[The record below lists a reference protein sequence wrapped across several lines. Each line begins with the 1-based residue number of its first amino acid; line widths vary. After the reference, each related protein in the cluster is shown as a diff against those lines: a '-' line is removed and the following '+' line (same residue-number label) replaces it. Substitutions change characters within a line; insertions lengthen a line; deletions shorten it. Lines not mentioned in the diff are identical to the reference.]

1 MPTITNRR
9 SCVSSSGFSVPC
21 SLEFLHLDS
30 QVFLAC
36 QSGKLYSLYFSRVH
50 LPSLAISCLC
60 LYGLEFSLSWKSCFS
75 RTPCVFISFTYWNWC
90 QTCVAWST
98 AAIKCKLPNKPVL
111 LNVSLHC
118 NSVIKNAQ
126 CLEKL
131 ESLNSSACY
140 NSCDL
145 TLQGQKATALEFR
158 AEQCR
163 CLPDTKYVGDRML
176 PLPVCSCFHRYGKGF
191 FIRLFSHGA
200 HRATRNEVSWP
211 NKQVRT
217 CVFFVV
223 VVVLFHFSGNSELLG
238 CPGILLPWS
247 WGGRAAPSCP
257 TLLSSPCSHWF
268 LLSFCI
274 KMKFPVPASCFFP
287 LAHCY
292 PVFTSYIHFPLVLM
306 LPKKLFCSGNVL
318 VVTSTP
324 LKISS
329 VVFLVPDF
337 EIPLEA
343 GICYCSAG
351 IPCMVLVSTAPYT
364 I

>member
-1 MPTITNRR
+1 MSLLSKLRFLGPENIRSGKKPPRHGSPGDRTLDWFGLIRDLLSRVFSAFVQCWFFFFPMSLIMPKITNRR
-9 SCVSSSGFSVPC
+9 SCVSSSGFSLPC

-140 NSCDL
+140 NSL
-145 TLQGQKATALEFR
+145 WLNTAGAESNCFGVQSR
-158 AEQCR
+158 AVQM
-163 CLPDTKYVGDRML
+163 P
-176 PLPVCSCFHRYGKGF
+176 PRY
-191 FIRLFSHGA
+191 
-200 HRATRNEVSWP
+200 
-211 NKQVRT
+211 
-217 CVFFVV
+217 
-223 VVVLFHFSGNSELLG
+223 
-238 CPGILLPWS
+238 
-247 WGGRAAPSCP
+247 
-257 TLLSSPCSHWF
+257 
-268 LLSFCI
+268 
-274 KMKFPVPASCFFP
+274 
-287 LAHCY
+287 
-292 PVFTSYIHFPLVLM
+292 
-306 LPKKLFCSGNVL
+306 
-318 VVTSTP
+318 
-324 LKISS
+324 
-329 VVFLVPDF
+329 
-337 EIPLEA
+337 
-343 GICYCSAG
+343 
-351 IPCMVLVSTAPYT
+351 
-364 I
+364 